1 MNVTVT
7 IGMPV
12 YNAASTIRAA
22 LDSLLSQTHRDFVL
36 IISDNASNDATEM
49 ICREYVERDR
59 RIRYR
64 RQSINLGGAMNF
76 RYVLSEAHTPY
87 FTWAAADDLWAPRFI
102 EQTVSFL
109 EAHSDYVCC
118 QSRVLL
124 TVKGRPS
131 HYSTGTY
138 ALSGNWSDNV
148 VKFLSKSGDCSRFY
162 GLFRTDVL
170 QAVFPRRAFFAFD
183 WAVSIATLKFGRHAE
198 LREILMIRDA
208 SPVSNYEQQ
217 LLKDHQFFL
226 WRMFPILFMSLYC
239 FRHQYI
245 PRAFRSF
252 WALLR
257 LNLYMASTIGHYR
270 SVRAGLRFMWAV
282 ARYIRDFKD
291 WLAVAGPTARTSTPN
306 DGSRQLPMGGWR
318 MPRPLDGNSPQ
329 LSVIIVASN
338 IIDSTLALIDSVT
351 DAQINMALEIII
363 CDLGRG
369 DITPLLWKTA
379 DNIICIRCDPSL
391 TYAAAANMG
400 IKAARA
406 SIIGFFDQKAL
417 REPNTIAE
425 LLEAMTDSE
434 VAFGLR
440 AAMGTRCYPAGTSV
454 DKDAAVNFY
463 SYAYLV
469 HRELFVKLGEFDET
483 LATFEM
489 AQADL
494 GLRARAAGEQISF
507 LPRCKGCG
515 G

>member
-1 MNVTVT
+1 
-7 IGMPV
+7 
-12 YNAASTIRAA
+12 
-22 LDSLLSQTHRDFVL
+22 
-36 IISDNASNDATEM
+36 
-49 ICREYVERDR
+49 
-59 RIRYR
+59 
-64 RQSINLGGAMNF
+64 
-76 RYVLSEAHTPY
+76 
-87 FTWAAADDLWAPRFI
+87 
-102 EQTVSFL
+102 
-109 EAHSDYVCC
+109 
-118 QSRVLL
+118 
-124 TVKGRPS
+124 
-131 HYSTGTY
+131 
-138 ALSGNWSDNV
+138 
-148 VKFLSKSGDCSRFY
+148 
-162 GLFRTDVL
+162 
-170 QAVFPRRAFFAFD
+170 
-183 WAVSIATLKFGRHAE
+183 
-198 LREILMIRDA
+198 
-208 SPVSNYEQQ
+208 
-217 LLKDHQFFL
+217 
-226 WRMFPILFMSLYC
+226 
-239 FRHQYI
+239 
-245 PRAFRSF
+245 
-252 WALLR
+252 
-257 LNLYMASTIGHYR
+257 
-270 SVRAGLRFMWAV
+270 
-282 ARYIRDFKD
+282 
-291 WLAVAGPTARTSTPN
+291 
-306 DGSRQLPMGGWR
+306 